1 MSVKNIAMSYIQQP
15 ISRHLS
21 GNTEMA
27 GKTTMIPQTSLA
39 YMQIPMQQQYD
50 IARQSYFR
58 HHALAPRTVQAS
70 IGMRGNTDNGNRFE
84 VRGDPRAYTGSF
96 SDLTF
101 GTPNVKRSMPEN
113 IYNTKVANA
122 KVQRQSHLY
131 RQFTDP
137 SPSLSGGAMTRSQ
150 AARQEELDREASCKI
165 AGYELQNCV
174 KAKRGRKPKSAGKG
188 NRGGKFRG

>member
-1 MSVKNIAMSYIQQP
+1 MSYIQQP

-21 GNTEMA
+21 GNAQMA
-27 GKTTMIPQTSLA
+27 GTTTMIPQTSLA

-50 IARQSYFR
+50 IARQEFFR

-70 IGMRGNTDNGNRFE
+70 IGMRGNTDNGNRYE

-96 SDLTF
+96 SDSTF

-137 SPSLSGGAMTRSQ
+137 SPSISGGAVTRSQ
-150 AARQEELDREASCKI
+150 AARQKELEAEEQCTK
-165 AGYELQNCV
+165 AGYELQKCV
-174 KAKRGRKPKSAGKG
+174 KAKRGRKPKSAGAGWKCKG
-188 NRGGKFRG
+188 KRCFVG

>member
-1 MSVKNIAMSYIQQP
+1 MSYIQQP

-21 GNTEMA
+21 GNTQMA

-50 IARQSYFR
+50 IARQEYFK

-70 IGMRGNTDNGNRFE
+70 IGMRGDTDNGHRYE
-84 VRGDPRAYTGSF
+84 VSGDPRAYVGSF
-96 SDLTF
+96 SDSTF
-101 GTPNVKRSMPEN
+101 GTPNVKRSMQEN
-113 IYNTKVANA
+113 LYNTKIANS

-137 SPSLSGGAMTRSQ
+137 SPSLIGGALTRAQ
-150 AARQEELDREASCKI
+150 AAKQKELDAEAQCKK
-165 AGYELQNCV
+165 AGFELQKCV
-174 KAKRGRKPKSAGKG
+174 KAKRGRKPKSAGGGWKCKG
-188 NRGGKFRG
+188 KRCFVG

>member
-1 MSVKNIAMSYIQQP
+1 MSYIQQP

-21 GNTEMA
+21 GNTQMA

-50 IARQSYFR
+50 IARQEFFR

-96 SDLTF
+96 SDSTF

-137 SPSLSGGAMTRSQ
+137 SPSLIGGAVTRAQ
-150 AARQEELDREASCKI
+150 AARQREEDEEEAQRQCKK
-165 AGYELQNCV
+165 AGYELQKCV